1 MVSET
6 SSVVT
11 PPWPSLTVTVNF
23 SVSDSPTPSAC
34 TAGLPLA
41 SLPVT
46 ASAVSSVTAP
56 AAWPLSVGTSLVP
69 WMVTTTVPVVPSAVV
84 TVKVSVRV
92 SPTASACT
100 RPSLLFR
107 L

>member
-1 MVSET
+1 MSVTSILPVATSVPSSVTAPSALPVRTGSSLEPLMVIET
-6 SSVVT
+6 SCVVT

-41 SLPVT
+41 
-46 ASAVSSVTAP
+46 
-56 AAWPLSVGTSLVP
+56 
-69 WMVTTTVPVVPSAVV
+69 
-84 TVKVSVRV
+84 
-92 SPTASACT
+92 
-100 RPSLLFR
+100 R